1 MNLKTAKDVINKEIK
16 ALELLKS
23 SINKDFEKIVEVLLN
38 TKGKVVVSG
47 MGKSG
52 HVAKKISSTFSSIGT
67 PSFFIHPGEANHG
80 DLGMISARETII
92 LISNSGETPE
102 LSNIIIHCKKKK
114 VPIISIT
121 SEINS
126 TLAKESKYLLEI
138 PRNIEACPLE
148 LAPTSSTTVTIVL
161 GDALAVAMLKKRK
174 FTKED
179 FGALHPGGKLGKML
193 LNVGAIM
200 KKEDEIPIIDG
211 EKKMSEAILEMTTKG
226 LGCVGI
232 ISKNSGKLIGII
244 TDGDLRRNMK
254 SDLLDQRASDIM
266 TTKPKTLGQEVLI
279 SEALKNMN
287 KESITSFFVTKKS
300 IPIGI
305 VHLHDILKY

>member
-1 MNLKTAKDVINKEIK
+1 
-16 ALELLKS
+16 
-23 SINKDFEKIVEVLLN
+23 
-38 TKGKVVVSG
+38 
-47 MGKSG
+47 
-52 HVAKKISSTFSSIGT
+52 
-67 PSFFIHPGEANHG
+67 
-80 DLGMISARETII
+80 MISARETII

-126 TLAKESKYLLEI
+126 TLAKESKYILEI

-211 EKKMSEAILEMTTKG
+211 EKN
-226 LGCVGI
+226 V
-232 ISKNSGKLIGII
+232 
-244 TDGDLRRNMK
+244 
-254 SDLLDQRASDIM
+254 
-266 TTKPKTLGQEVLI
+266 
-279 SEALKNMN
+279 
-287 KESITSFFVTKKS
+287 
-300 IPIGI
+300 
-305 VHLHDILKY
+305 

>member
-1 MNLKTAKDVINKEIK
+1 MNLKIAKDVIDKEIK
-16 ALELLKS
+16 ALKLLKS
-23 SINKDFEKIVEVLLN
+23 NINKDFEKIVEVLLN

-67 PSFFIHPGEANHG
+67 PSFFIHPSEANHG
-80 DLGMISARETII
+80 DLGMISSRETII

-102 LSNIIIHCKKKK
+102 LSNIIIHCKKKN

-121 SEINS
+121 SELS
-126 TLAKESKYLLEI
+126 SALAKESKYILEI

-161 GDALAVAMLKKRK
+161 GDALAVAMLKKRN

-232 ISKNSGKLIGII
+232 ISKKMVN
-244 TDGDLRRNMK
+244 
-254 SDLLDQRASDIM
+254 
-266 TTKPKTLGQEVLI
+266 
-279 SEALKNMN
+279 
-287 KESITSFFVTKKS
+287 
-300 IPIGI
+300 
-305 VHLHDILKY
+305 

>member
-1 MNLKTAKDVINKEIK
+1 MNLKIAKDVIDKEIK
-16 ALELLKS
+16 ALKLLKS
-23 SINKDFEKIVEVLLN
+23 NINKDFERIVEVLLN

-67 PSFFIHPGEANHG
+67 PSFFIHPSEANHG
-80 DLGMISARETII
+80 DLGMISSRETII

-102 LSNIIIHCKKKK
+102 LSNIIIHCKKKN
-114 VPIISIT
+114 VPIICIT
-121 SEINS
+121 SELS
-126 TLAKESKYLLEI
+126 SALAKESKYILEI
-138 PRNIEACPLE
+138 PRNIEACPLA

-161 GDALAVAMLKKRK
+161 GDALAVAMLKKRN

-232 ISKNSGKLIGII
+232 VSKKDGKLIGII

-254 SDLLDQRASDIM
+254 SDLLNQRASDIM
-266 TTKPKTLGQEVLI
+266 TIKPKTLGQEVLI

-300 IPIGI
+300 KPIGI
-305 VHLHDILKY
+305 IHLHDILKY

>member
-1 MNLKTAKDVINKEIK
+1 MLQKNFFNLFLNRDTI
-16 ALELLKS
+16 LFYTS
-23 SINKDFEKIVEVLLN
+23 S
-38 TKGKVVVSG
+38 
-47 MGKSG
+47 
-52 HVAKKISSTFSSIGT
+52 
-67 PSFFIHPGEANHG
+67 EANHG
-80 DLGMISARETII
+80 DLGMISSRETII

-102 LSNIIIHCKKKK
+102 LSNIIIHCKKKN

-121 SEINS
+121 SELS
-126 TLAKESKYLLEI
+126 SALAKESKYILEI

-161 GDALAVAMLKKRK
+161 GDALAVAMLKKRN

-232 ISKNSGKLIGII
+232 ISKKNGKLIGII

-254 SDLLDQRASDIM
+254 SDLLNQRASDIM
-266 TTKPKTLGQEVLI
+266 TIKPKTLGQEVLI

-287 KESITSFFVTKKS
+287 KESITSFFVTKN
-300 IPIGI
+300 
-305 VHLHDILKY
+305 LNQ